1 MVSTD
6 VAARGIH
13 INRLQYV
20 VNYDF
25 PLNLEQYCHRVGRTG
40 RQGRA
45 GAAYSLLTR
54 NLSMLAADLIKLL
67 EVCKQTPEPNLLRL
81 AEDHAL
87 GKILGD
93 VQSDAE
99 GSGDD
104 DDEEK

>member
-1 MVSTD
+1 M
-6 VAARGIH
+6 AARGLH

-40 RQGRA
+40 RQGRS
-45 GAAYSLLTR
+45 GEAYSLLSR
-54 NLSMLAADLIKLL
+54 NMSMLAADLIKLL
-67 EVCKQTPEPNLLRL
+67 QVCGQTPEPNLVKL

-93 VQSDAE
+93 VEDAPE
-99 GSGDD
+99 DSGD
-104 DDEEK
+104 EEED